1 MLTLK
6 NIVKDYHP
14 ESKNVVHALKNINIR
29 FRKNEFVS
37 ILGPS
42 GCGKTTLLNLIG
54 GLDHYTEGDLV
65 IKGKSTRNF
74 KDKDWDSYRN
84 TSVGFVFQNYNLISH
99 LSVLNNVEMALSLS
113 GVSSKKRKE
122 KAKKALIDV
131 GLSDQ
136 LFKKPGQ
143 LSGGQMQ
150 RVAIARALVNDP
162 EILLADE
169 PTGALDS
176 VTSIQIMKLIKE
188 ISQDRL
194 VIMVTHNAE
203 IAHDYSDRIIE
214 LLDGEIIKDSNPD
227 TNEYDGKMVTLNK
240 TTMSFISALSSSF
253 KNLVTKKTRT
263 FITMVAGS
271 IGIIGIA
278 LVLAISNGMNSY
290 VNRVQSD
297 TLSGFPITINQQV
310 SADIIDNAGPPEF
323 IVPGETSDQSFTD
336 ELIVYSNDPV
346 ASSAIHTNV
355 FNESFLDYLDEMDS
369 SYYNSISY
377 TSNLE
382 LNIITK
388 NPNDDVQMVEVEVTN
403 GSTNPFSSTS
413 VLYELPDNEAFI
425 LSQYE
430 VLLGSYPKNAFE
442 AILVLNTE
450 NELEIQT
457 LEALG
462 LGSQSTYTFEEIIG
476 KTYQVVPNDAY
487 YYEEDGRYKDT
498 TDVNQLFDLEENITV
513 EIVGIL
519 RAQEDAT
526 SELLSS
532 GLAYTKSLT
541 DVMIE
546 NAADSQIV
554 QSQLERPNINVFT
567 GLPFLENIT
576 LNDVL
581 STIGG
586 DSSPTSIQIYPVT
599 FETKNE
605 IKSYID
611 AYNETVPN
619 EEIIIYTDVAE
630 SVSSTLGVLID
641 TITYILTAFAAISLV
656 VSSIMIGIITYVS
669 VIERTKE
676 IGIMRSL
683 GARKK
688 DISRIFNAETLLIG
702 LSAGIFGVG
711 LYYLLQIPLNLIIV
725 SLIGVE
731 NFAFLDILSASLLI
745 TLSSFLTLLSGI
757 IPSRIASKKD
767 PVEALRT
774 E

>member
-6 NIVKDYHP
+6 NIKKDYHP
-14 ESKNVVHALKNINIR
+14 DSKNVVHALKDINIS
-29 FRKNEFVS
+29 FRQNEFVS

-54 GLDHYTEGDLV
+54 GLDHYTEGDLI
-65 IKGKSTRNF
+65 IKGKSTKKF
-74 KDKDWDSYRN
+74 KDKDWDAYRN

-99 LSVLNNVEMALSLS
+99 LSVLSNVEMALSLS
-113 GVSSKKRKE
+113 GVSTKDRKDR
-122 KAKKALIDV
+122 AKKALIDV

-136 LFKKPGQ
+136 LHKKPGQ

-176 VTSIQIMKLIKE
+176 ITSTQIMELIKK

-194 VIMVTHNAE
+194 VIMVTHNSE
-203 IAHDYSDRIIE
+203 IAHNYSDRIIE
-214 LLDGEIIKDSNPD
+214 LLDGEIIKDSRPE
-227 TNEYDGKMVTLNK
+227 TKEYSGTSVTLNK
-240 TTMSFISALSSSF
+240 TTMKYVTALISSF

-278 LVLAISNGMNSY
+278 LVLGISNGMNDY
-290 VNRVQSD
+290 VNTVQSD
-297 TLSGFPITINQQV
+297 TLSGFPITISEQV
-310 SADIIDNAGPPEF
+310 SAGISDNDGPPEF
-323 IVPGETSDQSFTD
+323 IAPGEDSEQSFTD
-336 ELIVYSNDPV
+336 EPVIYSNDPI
-346 ASSAIHTNV
+346 ASSAIHTNI
-355 FNESFLDYLDEMDS
+355 FSDSFLTYLDEMDES
-369 SYYNSISY
+369 FYNSISY
-377 TSNLE
+377 TSNLQ
-382 LNIITK
+382 LNVITE
-388 NPNDDVQMVEVEVTN
+388 NTNDEIQMVEVTN
-403 GSTNPFSSTS
+403 GTTNPFSNTS
-413 VLYELPDNEAFI
+413 ILYELPDNEEFI

-430 VLLGSYPKNAFE
+430 VLMGSYPSNASE

-450 NELEIQT
+450 NELDIQT

-462 LGSQSTYTFEEIIG
+462 FGSNSTYTFEEIFG
-476 KTYQVVPNDAY
+476 KTYQVIPNDAF
-487 YYEEDGRYKDT
+487 YYEEDGRFKETLDL
-498 TDVNQLFDLEENITV
+498 DSLFNLEENVTV

-532 GLAYTKSLT
+532 GLAYTKALT

-546 NAADSQIV
+546 NALTSDIV
-554 QSQLERPNINVFT
+554 AEQLENPEVNVLT
-567 GLPFLENIT
+567 GFPFSENVT
-576 LNDVL
+576 YTDVL
-581 STIGG
+581 SLIGG

-605 IKSYID
+605 IKTYID

-630 SVSSTLGVLID
+630 SISSTLGVLID

-702 LSAGIFGVG
+702 LSAGIFGVT
-711 LYYLLQIPLNLIIV
+711 LYYLLQIPLNIIITN
-725 SLIGVE
+725 LIGIE

-745 TLSSFLTLLSGI
+745 TLSSFLTLISGI
-757 IPSRIASKKD
+757 IPSRIASRKD